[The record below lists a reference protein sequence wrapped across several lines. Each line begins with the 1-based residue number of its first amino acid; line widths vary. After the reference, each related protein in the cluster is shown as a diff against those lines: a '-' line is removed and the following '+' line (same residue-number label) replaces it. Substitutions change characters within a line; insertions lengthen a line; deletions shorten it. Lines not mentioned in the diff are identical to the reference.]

1 MISSRDKHLLLTL
14 FTNLELN
21 MFGLFK
27 TDPLKKLRKEYDKV
41 LQNAMNAQRGGDIKL
56 YSELSTDAD
65 KIYQKIKLLEAET
78 A

>member
-1 MISSRDKHLLLTL
+1 
-14 FTNLELN
+14 